1 MVGGAVVELVVVT
14 AIVLL
19 LFGQEENAQADLGCT
34 REAGAFT
41 EQAVQL
47 TYAVTESE
55 QTQLD
60 RTIDVLCARLAGLGW
75 AGLGA
80 DHRVRRAAPDRVTIE
95 VPRGAP
101 NATADVGYIAR
112 TARLA
117 FYDWEANVVGPE
129 GDVGS
134 QDLTVTGGQ
143 AAGSLADTVDFY
155 GAVQRAK
162 GVEPEVD
169 EDNTHNGLFYLVNTE
184 EREVLEGPEP
194 VREELYED
202 EQVPEQ
208 LPPDVRIEE
217 IPPGV
222 VIVRAQAPENFEAD
236 EVDEANEVERYY
248 VLRDDPALGGTDIE
262 NPEQDRDTSPGGTG
276 QPIVTFEFTDGGRAK
291 WEAVTRKI
299 AQRGLANLLPGQ
311 PPDLSNQHFA
321 IVLDDAL
328 ISVPQIDY
336 QENPDGIDGDAGA
349 QIPGGFTVQGAQD
362 LASVLQTGALPV
374 DLELISRCLTRSDPP
389 AEPTRFSCG

>member
-1 MVGGAVVELVVVT
+1 MVGGAVVALVVVT

-19 LFGQEENAQADLGCT
+19 GFEQEETAQADPGCT

-47 TYAVTESE
+47 TYAVTDSE

-60 RTIDVLCARLAGLGW
+60 RTIDVLCARLAGLG
-75 AGLGA
+75 A
-80 DHRVRRAAPDRVTIE
+80 DHRVRRSAPDRVTIE

-112 TARLA
+112 PARLA

-143 AAGSLADTVDFY
+143 AAGSLADAVEFY

-262 NPEQDRDTSPGGTG
+262 NPKQDRDTSPGGTG

-299 AQRGLANLLPGQ
+299 AQRGWPTSC
-311 PPDLSNQHFA
+311 P
-321 IVLDDAL
+321 
-328 ISVPQIDY
+328 
-336 QENPDGIDGDAGA
+336 
-349 QIPGGFTVQGAQD
+349 
-362 LASVLQTGALPV
+362 ASRPTFPTST
-374 DLELISRCLTRSDPP
+374 SRSCWTTRSSRSPRSTIRRT
-389 AEPTRFSCG
+389 PTASTGTPGADLRRIHSPGRPGSGQRAADRRAAGRP